1 MKLKAKFLG
10 IIKPIIFFFVKYECT
25 ICNVELENRNAICFD
40 CNRKMGV
47 IDQSSICEKCGR
59 FCLADSCIFCIQKP
73 PSFNFGRTVC
83 IYNAESSAV
92 IKAFKYYGNSLCG
105 EFMAQKMTHILQ
117 KQFPIEQIDI
127 ITAVPMSWLKEYFKG
142 RNHASQL
149 AMKIA
154 KNIGIE
160 YNSNILKR
168 KFKFKRQALLNQQ
181 QRRDNVRG
189 VFTARKN
196 ISGKTVLIIDD
207 TITTG
212 STLNECTKAL
222 LNAGAKGVFVL
233 TFAKSIADEQILHN
247 SL

>member
-1 MKLKAKFLG
+1 MKLKAKFLK
-10 IIKPIIFFFVKYECT
+10 IIKPAFFFFVKYECI
-25 ICNVELENRNAICFD
+25 ICNAELQKRKAICFN

-47 IDQSSICEKCGR
+47 VDQSSICEKCGR
-59 FCLADSCIFCIQKP
+59 FCLVDSCIFCLQTP
-73 PSFNFGRTVC
+73 PLFNFGRTVC
-83 IYNAESSAV
+83 IYNAESSAI

-105 EFMAQKMTHILQ
+105 EFMAQKMTQILQ
-117 KQFPIEQIDI
+117 NQFPIEQIDI

-154 KNIGIE
+154 KNVGIE
-160 YNSNILKR
+160 CDTTILKR
-168 KFKFKRQALLNQQ
+168 RFKFKRQALLNQQ
-181 QRRDNVRG
+181 QRRENVIG

-196 ISGKTVLIIDD
+196 IFGKTVLIIDD

-222 LNAGAKGVFVL
+222 LNAGAKSVFVL
-233 TFAKSIADEQILHN
+233 TFAKSIADEQIFKT